1 MKTKNLV
8 IFIFILI
15 SLVLYP
21 AKSYGSNKNRVSREK
36 FKVLKRKKIKK
47 YNSNK
52 FLRDLEIIEKGLAK
66 DLYNGL
72 GYLIN
77 GKNHKKIKK
86 LKQKI

>member
-1 MKTKNLV
+1 MRTRNLIIL
-8 IFIFILI
+8 IFIII
-15 SLVLYP
+15 SVGLYP
-21 AKSYGSNKNRVSREK
+21 AKSYGSNKNRVSRGK
-36 FKVLKRKKIKK
+36 FKVVKRKNIK

-77 GKNHKKIKK
+77 GKNHKKK
-86 LKQKI
+86 LK

>member
-1 MKTKNLV
+1 MKIRNLV
-8 IFIFILI
+8 ILIFVVI
-15 SLVLYP
+15 SLGLYP
-21 AKSYGSNKNRVSREK
+21 AKRYRTNKNRVSREK
-36 FKVLKRKKIKK
+36 FIVIKRKNIK

-77 GKNHKKIKK
+77 GKNHKKIK
-86 LKQKI
+86 

>member
-1 MKTKNLV
+1 MKIRNLV
-8 IFIFILI
+8 ILIFVVI
-15 SLVLYP
+15 SLGLYP
-21 AKSYGSNKNRVSREK
+21 AKRYRTNKNRVSREK
-36 FKVLKRKKIKK
+36 FIVIKRKNIK

-86 LKQKI
+86 LKK

>member
-1 MKTKNLV
+1 MKTRNLV
-8 IFIFILI
+8 ILIFMLI
-15 SLVLYP
+15 SLALYP
-21 AKSYGSNKNRVSREK
+21 AKRYESNKKRVSREK
-36 FKVLKRKKIKK
+36 FKVIKRKKIKK
-47 YNSNK
+47 YNNNK
-52 FLRDLEIIEKGLAK
+52 FLRDLEIIEKRLAK

>member
-21 AKSYGSNKNRVSREK
+21 SKRYGSNKKRAHRGK
-36 FKVLKRKKIKK
+36 FKVIKRKNIKQ
-47 YNSNK
+47 NSNK

-77 GKNHKKIKK
+77 GKNHKKK
-86 LKQKI
+86 LK

>member
-1 MKTKNLV
+1 MKTRNLV
-8 IFIFILI
+8 ILIFMLI
-15 SLVLYP
+15 SLALYP
-21 AKSYGSNKNRVSREK
+21 AKRYESNKKRVSREK
-36 FKVLKRKKIKK
+36 FKVIKRKNIK

-52 FLRDLEIIEKGLAK
+52 FLRDLEIIEKRLAK

>member
-36 FKVLKRKKIKK
+36 FKVLKRKKIK

>member
-1 MKTKNLV
+1 MRTRNLIIL
-8 IFIFILI
+8 IFMVI

-21 AKSYGSNKNRVSREK
+21 AKRYGSNKKRAHRGK
-36 FKVLKRKKIKK
+36 FKVVKRKNIK

>member
-1 MKTKNLV
+1 MRTRNLV
-8 IFIFILI
+8 ILIFMLI
-15 SLVLYP
+15 SLGLYP
-21 AKSYGSNKNRVSREK
+21 AKRYRTNKNRVSREK
-36 FKVLKRKKIKK
+36 FIVIKRKNIK

-86 LKQKI
+86 LKK